1 MRYTFTSKPPKVAAA
16 ASKDQTRPA
25 LTGAWLDTAA
35 GELRV
40 TDSYIAARVPVSIDG
55 GDVDGWVTVDT
66 LERSR
71 KRDGGG
77 ISCNGSAAVYTWS
90 GGEPEPSVETAEA
103 LEVARFPRPNLGT
116 PPNLPQLWPADDSG
130 FTVGLNAGFLKRAA
144 DAIGSTDGVVYL
156 TFQSDEEGRPN
167 PLRPI
172 IVRAPGA
179 ALERTDG
186 RHGFG
191 RPEAIV
197 MPVRVS

>member
-16 ASKDQTRPA
+16 ASKDSSRPA
-25 LTGAWLDTAA
+25 LTAAWLDTAY
-35 GELRV
+35 GELRA
-40 TDSYIAARVPVSIDG
+40 TDSYIAVRMPVEITA
-55 GDVDGWVTVDT
+55 GDADGWLTADT

-77 ISCNGSAAVYTWS
+77 IAANGTAAVF
-90 GGEPEPSVETAEA
+90 TAEYCDA
-103 LEVARFPRPNLGT
+103 ETDGETIDRLTVASFPRPDLGT

-130 FTVGLNAGFLKRAA
+130 FTVGINAGFLKRAA
-144 DAIGSTDGVVYL
+144 DAIGSSDGVVYL
-156 TFQSDEEGRPN
+156 TFQSDDNGQPN

-172 IVRAPGA
+172 IVRTAGA

-186 RHGFG
+186 RIGLG
-191 RPEAIV
+191 RPEALV

>member
-1 MRYTFTSKPPKVAAA
+1 MRYTFTSRPPKVAAA
-16 ASKDQTRPA
+16 ASKDQSRPA

-35 GELRV
+35 GELRA
-40 TDSYIAARVPVSIDG
+40 TDSYIAVRMPVEIDA
-55 GDVDGWVTVDT
+55 GDADGWITADT

-77 ISCNGSAAVYTWS
+77 IAANGSATVYTVPAG
-90 GGEPEPSVETAEA
+90 GGEPAPEA
-103 LEVARFPRPNLGT
+103 FDRLTVATFPRPNLGT
-116 PPNLPQLWPADDSG
+116 PPNLPRLWPADDSG
-130 FTVGLNAGFLKRAA
+130 FTVGINAGFLKRAA
-144 DAIGSTDGVVYL
+144 DAIGSSDGVVYL
-156 TFQSDEEGRPN
+156 TFQSDAEGRPN

-179 ALERTDG
+179 ARERTDG
-186 RHGFG
+186 RSGFG

>member
-1 MRYTFTSKPPKVAAA
+1 MRYTFTSKVPKVSAA
-16 ASKDQTRPA
+16 ASRDDSRPA

-35 GELRV
+35 GEVRA
-40 TDSYIAARVPVSIDG
+40 TDSYVAVRMPVEIDS
-55 GDVDGWVTVDT
+55 GDADGWLSVDT

-77 ISCNGSAAVYTWS
+77 VAANGSATVYS
-90 GGEPEPSVETAEA
+90 VRYGGGEPSPEEFDRLT
-103 LEVARFPRPNLGT
+103 VATFPRPDLGT
-116 PPNLPQLWPADDSG
+116 PPNLPHLWPADDSG
-130 FTVGLNAGFLKRAA
+130 FTVGINAGFLKRAA

-156 TFQSDEEGRPN
+156 TFQSDAEGQPN

-172 IVRAPGA
+172 IVRTRGA

-186 RHGFG
+186 RSGLG
-191 RPEAIV
+191 RPEALV